1 MYVCMSFDY
10 ACRLLANVIV
20 LFPDDE
26 GCLVGCPIW
35 VGVGKLIYYLTM
47 QPIDDV
53 VYKLSSLVELII

>member
-10 ACRLLANVIV
+10 ACRLLGNVIV
-20 LFPDDE
+20 LFLDDQ

-35 VGVGKLIYYLTM
+35 VYVGKLVYYLTM

-53 VYKLSSLVELII
+53 IFELSNLVELII